1 MMEFL
6 LALGLHHG
14 PTAALAMAVAYFGNR
29 HYKADTERHEALEL
43 RTRALEN
50 DRVVQAD
57 IKRLEDQMEAGF
69 KESRAQNQEILR
81 QLMK

>member
-1 MMEFL
+1 MMEWL
-6 LALGLHHG
+6 QALGLHHG
-14 PTAALAMAVAYFGNR
+14 PVAALAMAFGYLGNR
-29 HYKADTERHEALEL
+29 HYKADNERHDALEL